1 MMDGGMCVSG
11 VDLESVSALAE
22 AVKAFKGAVVVVS
35 HDQFFV
41 NEVANEVWVVGE
53 SKVKRVASFDAYRK
67 KQLQQLK
74 V

>member
-1 MMDGGMCVSG
+1 MMSCEL
-11 VDLESVSALAE
+11 DLESVSALAE

-41 NEVANEVWVVGE
+41 NEVANEVWVVGDG
-53 SKVKRVASFDAYRK
+53 KVKQVPSFDAYRK

-74 V
+74 T

>member
-1 MMDGGMCVSG
+1 MCVSG